1 MPHPGVVDDDD
12 LLQFLDDHEH
22 AHDETQAPRTPWRVL
37 IVDDDTDVHKATE
50 LAMQGLPIEGQPLS
64 FLHAKSAAEAR
75 SLLVEEPDIAV
86 VLLDVVMESDD
97 AGLQLVRH
105 IREELRLRAVRIVLR
120 TGQPGYAP
128 EIETVQTYD
137 INDYKTKSELTRTRL
152 YTVLTAAIRSYRQIR
167 ALEANRQGLEMIV
180 EASTELGR
188 QHGLH
193 RFAEGVVTQLCAL
206 LGTLPEGL
214 VCVQAHND
222 ASGDARVIAAAG
234 QYSSLINRPLHAV
247 PVAKVRELLARCL
260 AAGHNLHEDGCT
272 VLHFGLPSGRA
283 MAALVEVQR
292 ELDDLDRQLL
302 RAFCSNISVG
312 FENVML
318 YTQLTDQAYNDPLLQ
333 LPNRTRFI
341 ELLEHN
347 LKSPEGI
354 TLALIDLDDF
364 ADVNDA
370 FGHRFGDQ
378 VLQAVSQRMA
388 QRLGF
393 NTAMARISSNA
404 FGLLGP
410 DEMVNGQRIGAVFD
424 DPFTVAGERL
434 QLSATSGLVR
444 LAQSRALGSELLL
457 DAQIALKRA
466 KAGNRGASQ
475 YFSPEMG
482 VDARERFKLLKGLR
496 ASFEER
502 RLFVVYQPQV
512 ELSTLRVIG
521 AEALLRWR
529 TAEGQ
534 FVPPGPV
541 HPAGRAVRPD
551 RPDRRIRAQDRLP
564 PGAPAA
570 RGRLLGLP
578 HRGQH
583 LAGAV
588 PPSGLHRHA
597 APRAG
602 RRRRARLRAGAGDH
616 RVDGDGRGVG
626 RAAGAGG
633 DPRHRRL
640 GGDRRFRDRLL
651 VAEPA
656 AAAGRGAAQDRPR
669 VRARGA
675 ELRRR
680 RDDRAD
686 GGESGMQPGDAR
698 RRRGHRDRG
707 TAPAPAGAGLPRGS
721 GLAVRPAHA
730 RGGSGALAR
739 RAQVLGTGRHRRERR
754 RRGYRRYRWRAGR
767 VPSGHAAADARQLA
781 DQRRLLSSR
790 PTSRPTPAATPI
802 DCQGLSCT

>member
-1 MPHPGVVDDDD
+1 MPDRQHTPHSAVAEDDD

-22 AHDETQAPRTPWRVL
+22 PADEPEQGRKPWRVL

-50 LAMQGLPIEGQPLS
+50 LAMQGLQVEGQPLS

-75 SLLVEEPDIAV
+75 SLLGYEPDIAV

-105 IREELRLRAVRIVLR
+105 IREELRQDAVRIVLR

-128 EIETVQTYD
+128 EIETVQAYD

-180 EASTELGR
+180 EASNELGR

-214 VCVQAHND
+214 VCVQASDHNSGD
-222 ASGDARVIAAAG
+222 TSGDARVIAAAG

-247 PVAKVRELLARCL
+247 PAGKIRELLARCL
-260 AAGHNLHEDGCT
+260 SVGHNLHEDGCT
-272 VLHFGLPSGRA
+272 VLFFGLTSGRA

-292 ELDDLDRQLL
+292 ELDELDRQLL
-302 RAFCSNISVG
+302 RAFCSNIAVG

-378 VLQAVSQRMA
+378 VLQAVSQRLA

-393 NTAMARISSNA
+393 KTAMARISSNA

-410 DEMVNGQRIGAVFD
+410 DDMVNGQRIGTAFA

-434 QLSATSGLVR
+434 QLSATTGLVR

-482 VDARERFKLLKGLR
+482 IDARERFKLLKGLR

-512 ELSTLRVIG
+512 ELATHRVIG

-529 TAEGQ
+529 TDEGK
-534 FVPPGPV
+534 FVPPDQFIPLAEQSGLIVPIGEFV
-541 HPAGRAVRPD
+541 LRTACRQVRQLRDAGYIDFRIAVNISLAQFRHPAFIDTV
-551 RPDRRIRAQDRLP
+551 
-564 PGAPAA
+564 
-570 RGRLLGLP
+570 
-578 HRGQH
+578 
-583 LAGAV
+583 
-588 PPSGLHRHA
+588 
-597 APRAG
+597 
-602 RRRRARLRAGAGDH
+602 RRALADAEVPGSALELEITESMAMEEVSAVLRVLAEIRGTGASVAIDDFGTGFSSLSQLRRLDVERLKIDRAFVREAQSS
-616 RVDGDGRGVG
+616 
-626 RAAGAGG
+626 AAGATIAQMVVN
-633 DPRHRRL
+633 L
-640 GGDRRFRDRLL
+640 GCSLGMRV
-651 VAEPA
+651 VAEGIETEEQRQHLLALGCHEGQGWLFAKPMPA
-656 AAAGRGAAQDRPR
+656 DELDRWLAAPKAWETNPPPATVPEVLAPPCAAPVNSGR
-669 VRARGA
+669 
-675 ELRRR
+675 
-680 RDDRAD
+680 
-686 GGESGMQPGDAR
+686 
-698 RRRGHRDRG
+698 
-707 TAPAPAGAGLPRGS
+707 
-721 GLAVRPAHA
+721 
-730 RGGSGALAR
+730 
-739 RAQVLGTGRHRRERR
+739 
-754 RRGYRRYRWRAGR
+754 
-767 VPSGHAAADARQLA
+767 
-781 DQRRLLSSR
+781 
-790 PTSRPTPAATPI
+790 
-802 DCQGLSCT
+802 